1 MQDFE
6 ASDGVAAIN
15 IDTIINATRM
25 GSLVLVAPAQGSLR
39 TQPAKAEDC
48 KLFPVLK
55 DNIDF
60 KINHVHRPTLP
71 RAPHPPRV
79 RGDRVA
85 RPAGASRQLG
95 VNCIPAVA
103 SLDDAVNAAGGWHTG
118 CK

>member
-6 ASDGVAAIN
+6 ASDDVAAIN
-15 IDTIINATRM
+15 IDTTINATRM

-39 TQPAKAEDC
+39 TQPPKAEDC

-60 KINHVHRPTLP
+60 QINHVHRPTLP
-71 RAPHPPRV
+71 HALHRPRV

-85 RPAGASRQLG
+85 RLAGASPQLRA
-95 VNCIPAVA
+95 NCIPP
-103 SLDDAVNAAGGWHTG
+103 SLDGAVKAAGCWHTG